1 MKVFISSVTA
11 GLGQERKAL
20 PGLILGLGME
30 PVRFEDFT
38 AAPSPSRE
46 VCLRAVAECD
56 VYLLLLGEH
65 YGHPF
70 PDTGLSP
77 THEEYRAAVARG
89 RPVLAFR
96 KREVSMEAEQVAF
109 AAEVE
114 AYQAGVFR
122 GSFSDVGE
130 LLAES
135 GKALR
140 DLPAATGQL
149 VFAPIGHAVEV
160 RWRTAPEERST
171 FTDGGPPGV
180 EVYLSPI
187 GVGVGSSQLRAAAD
201 IAPRVLRE
209 IGQVGHSVAI
219 EVDANAHE
227 VAARITRTPVRRNW
241 IDEAEEGAIQ
251 GLAMQ
256 SNGELC
262 AWCTLRRDSFGALVD
277 ERSMTEVIAPLVLV
291 AGHALAEVLR
301 TTEVGVVPSVAI
313 TGAQRVTVGRPETV
327 GQRSRATMPMSG
339 SSVLTSPGD
348 ESAVLAAVVQG
359 SRDVASEL
367 AARAVGALAR
377 QQSI

>member
-11 GLGQERKAL
+11 GLEQERKAL
-20 PGLILGLGME
+20 PGLILGLGMD

-89 RPVLAFR
+89 LPVLAFR
-96 KREVSMEAEQVAF
+96 KRGASMDAQQVAF

-122 GSFSDVGE
+122 SSFSDVGE

-149 VFAPIGHAVEV
+149 VFAPIGRAVEV
-160 RWRTAPEERST
+160 RWRTSPEERST

-209 IGQVGHSVAI
+209 IGQVGQSVAI
-219 EVDANAHE
+219 EIDAKAHE
-227 VAARITRTPVRRNW
+227 IAARVTRTPVRRNW

-256 SNGELC
+256 SNGEMC

-277 ERSMTEVIAPLVLV
+277 ERSMMEVITPLVLV
-291 AGHALAEVLR
+291 AGHALAGVLR

-339 SSVLTSPGD
+339 SSVVTLPGD

-367 AARAVGALAR
+367 AARAVSALAR